1 MPKRPDFI
9 KDSVVKDYIKTTQKL
24 RSTQETI
31 EALDAKLNSLTVTL
45 IKEAATSAKG
55 QKRKTILLEDIR
67 SAYEK
72 HVGKESLTWQELLKQ
87 ILRLSP
93 ADLSKTRKGIH
104 DFIEKT

>member
-9 KDSVVKDYIKTTQKL
+9 KDSVVKDYIKTAQKL
-24 RSTQETI
+24 RSTQEAV
-31 EALDAKLNSLTVTL
+31 EDLDARLNSLTVTL
-45 IKEAATSAKG
+45 IKEAATSAKDK
-55 QKRKTILLEDIR
+55 KRKTILLEDIR

-93 ADLSKTRKGIH
+93 ADLSKTRKGIR